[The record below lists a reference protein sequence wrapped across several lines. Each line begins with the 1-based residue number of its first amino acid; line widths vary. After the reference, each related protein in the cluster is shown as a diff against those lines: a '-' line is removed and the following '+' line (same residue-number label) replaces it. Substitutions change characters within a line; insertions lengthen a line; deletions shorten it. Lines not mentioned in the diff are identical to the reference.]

1 MKRFKKY
8 GYSILGPANKIE
20 KITYCLL
27 AYLKFSENVASE
39 TKLFIEEASSYTCG
53 IWKRT

>member
-8 GYSILGPANKIE
+8 VFSILGPANKIE

-39 TKLFIEEASSYTCG
+39 TKLFIEEASSYTGG